1 MSSRKQLVKNIR
13 EVLEADKRVQAAW
26 LEGSLA
32 REDSDELSDVD
43 LWICVGD
50 DDFKSFMK
58 SREVFAS
65 KLGAVTSVLY
75 PRALDQG
82 DEIDSFQI
90 ILEDHPATLTIDV
103 DVQKESRAFRFT
115 EESEAEECH
124 VLFDRAKIVQYKKFD
139 TQEVEEYVY
148 DYVQD
153 TMTRF
158 WHALPKTVVHIIRG
172 DMLQAVE
179 SYMGLLEMYIGLLRV
194 DHAPEK
200 VDWGFKHVEYDLPE
214 KLAKQVAGFIPS
226 SKDKQLR
233 KQLASLAKVT
243 AKQCK
248 SLGKR
253 MNNVTVPTALIEQ
266 VLEEI

>member
-1 MSSRKQLVKNIR
+1 MTRKTLIKNIR
-13 EVLEADKRVQAAW
+13 ETLEADKRVKAAW

-32 REDSDELSDVD
+32 RDDSDQLSDVD

-65 KLGAVTSVLY
+65 KLGSVTSVLY
-75 PRALDQG
+75 PRSLDQG

-90 ILEDHPATLTIDV
+90 ILEELPATIAIDV
-103 DVQKESRAFRFT
+103 DVQKESRSFRFT
-115 EESEAEECH
+115 EESDAEECQ
-124 VLFDRAKIVQYKKFD
+124 VLFDKAKIVRYKKFD

-153 TMTRF
+153 TMLRF
-158 WHALPKTVVHIIRG
+158 WHTLPKTVVHLTRG
-172 DMLQAVE
+172 DMLQAVD
-179 SYMGLLEMYIGLLRV
+179 SYMDVLGLYVGLLRV

-200 VDWGFKHVEYDLPE
+200 VDWGMKHVEYDLPE
-214 KLAKQVAGFIPS
+214 KMVKDLQALLPS
-226 SKDKQLR
+226 SKEKQLR
-233 KQLASLAKVT
+233 KQVFTLAKVC

-253 MNNVTVPTALIEQ
+253 MQVDVPSELINQ
-266 VLEEI
+266 VIEEL